1 MFTVPISKGG
11 AVREISARPTLLI
24 ATIFTLALAD
34 CDGAS
39 AAVDAAHTKLAQP
52 AKAADVEGTIR
63 RKTRNVASAKKVSR
77 AAKARSSVV
86 KARSRHG
93 RQLAATQTRKVHPVT
108 HPLAARGKK
117 LARLEPKAKPSKS
130 QTRTLGLASFY
141 SEDKETASGE
151 SFNERDL
158 TAAHPTL
165 PFGTR
170 LRVTN
175 VANGR
180 VVTVRVNDRGPFRD
194 GRIIDVSS
202 AAAEALGM
210 VNDGVVKVALDVVR

>member
-1 MFTVPISKGG
+1 MFTVPISQGG
-11 AVREISARPTLLI
+11 AVKDISARPTLLI
-24 ATIFTLALAD
+24 ATIFTLALVD

-39 AAVDAAHTKLAQP
+39 AAADAAHAKLARP
-52 AKAADVEGTIR
+52 EKTAHVERATQ
-63 RKTRNVASAKKVSR
+63 RKTRNVAGGKKISR
-77 AAKARSSVV
+77 AGKARTFA

-93 RQLAATQTRKVHPVT
+93 GQLAATHARKARLVT
-108 HPLAARGKK
+108 HQPAARGKELPR
-117 LARLEPKAKPSKS
+117 LASKAKPSTGH
-130 QTRTLGLASFY
+130 TRTLGLASFY
-141 SEDKETASGE
+141 SEDRETASGE
-151 SFNERDL
+151 SFNEREL

-180 VVTVRVNDRGPFRD
+180 AVTVRVNDRGPFRD